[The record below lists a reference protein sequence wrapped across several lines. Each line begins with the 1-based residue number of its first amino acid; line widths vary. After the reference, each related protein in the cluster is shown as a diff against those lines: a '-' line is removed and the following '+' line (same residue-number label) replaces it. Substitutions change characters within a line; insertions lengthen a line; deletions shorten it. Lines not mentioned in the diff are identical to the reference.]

1 MDAEDRRDIALKDT
15 MRTIFQSFDQQ
26 WVVKIVF

>member
-26 WVVKIVF
+26 WVVKIGF